1 MKKVS
6 PILQDLIAAFKQLP
20 GIGIKSAQRI
30 VFYLLENNNEKT
42 LFLAETL
49 NNSLAS
55 VRECT
60 VCRMYSEE
68 ELCEICKD
76 NKRDQNTLCIVET
89 PADLLAL
96 ENTMQFN
103 GRYFVLMGHLSPIDG
118 IGPEELKINADEFI
132 KQKVIAF
139 AGIGNPNNFF
149 DLLEYNNI
157 NPIEKI
163 AFPDHYKYSKK
174 ELESLANKADNN
186 NAILLTT
193 EKDYLRI
200 NSTLNKNIKFLKI
213 KVEIK
218 NRNKFIEEIKKFI

>member
-1 MKKVS
+1 MKKFS
-6 PILQDLIAAFKQLP
+6 PILQDLIEAFKQLP

-49 NNSLAS
+49 NNSLES

-60 VCRMYSEE
+60 ICRMYSEE

-118 IGPEELKINADEFI
+118 IGPEELKINQLEELFKRNPINEIIIATSPTVDGEATSAYIASVAQNFNI
-132 KQKVIAF
+132 KATRIAYGVPF
-139 AGIGNPNNFF
+139 GGEIEYVDSNTLVQAILNRNTIGNQ
-149 DLLEYNNI
+149 
-157 NPIEKI
+157 K
-163 AFPDHYKYSKK
+163 
-174 ELESLANKADNN
+174 
-186 NAILLTT
+186 
-193 EKDYLRI
+193 
-200 NSTLNKNIKFLKI
+200 
-213 KVEIK
+213 
-218 NRNKFIEEIKKFI
+218 

>member
-1 MKKVS
+1 MKKFS
-6 PILQDLIAAFKQLP
+6 PILQDLIEAFKQLP

-30 VFYLLENNNEKT
+30 VFYLLENNTEKA

-49 NNSLAS
+49 NNSLES

-60 VCRMYSEE
+60 ICRMYSEE

-118 IGPEELKINADEFI
+118 IGPEELKINQLEELFKRNPINEIIIATSPTVDGEATSAYIASVAQNFNI
-132 KQKVIAF
+132 KATRIAYGVPF
-139 AGIGNPNNFF
+139 GGEIEYVDSNTLVQAILNRNTIGNQ
-149 DLLEYNNI
+149 
-157 NPIEKI
+157 K
-163 AFPDHYKYSKK
+163 
-174 ELESLANKADNN
+174 
-186 NAILLTT
+186 
-193 EKDYLRI
+193 
-200 NSTLNKNIKFLKI
+200 
-213 KVEIK
+213 
-218 NRNKFIEEIKKFI
+218 